1 MTTKVLGHNRV
12 NQMPT
17 ATPPKPSVSAVVFDF
32 GGVLITS
39 ITKQLSKI
47 AQHHSTDVP
56 TMLAIMLGPHE
67 SGHHPWHRAER
78 GELAVAEIQAELAPW
93 AAEHNIVLRGDEIE
107 ALMSPGQYIVIQ
119 PMLDKVAE
127 LKRRGFKTGLLTNTF
142 AEFRPTMQQDLR
154 FGDFTAVVES
164 FAVGSRKPE
173 PDIYQATADML
184 GVSHEEILYLDDFAQ
199 NIEMA
204 QSFGWSTIQV
214 SDPLRAIPDI
224 ELFLNK
230 NSE

>member
-1 MTTKVLGHNRV
+1 MTTKVLRHNRV

-39 ITKQLSKI
+39 ITNQLSKI

-107 ALMSPGQYIVIQ
+107 ALMSPGQYTVIQ

-184 GVSHEEILYLDDFAQ
+184 GVSHEEILYLDDFPQ

>member
-1 MTTKVLGHNRV
+1 
-12 NQMPT
+12 MPT

-39 ITKQLSKI
+39 ITNQLSKI
-47 AQHHSTDVP
+47 AQRHSADVP

-78 GELAVAEIQAELAPW
+78 GELAVAEIQTELAPW
-93 AAEHNIVLRGDEIE
+93 AAAHNIVLHGDEIE
-107 ALMSPGQYIVIQ
+107 ALMSPGQYTVIQ
-119 PMLDKVAE
+119 PMLDKVAD
-127 LKRRGFKTGLLTNTF
+127 LKHPGYKTGLLTNTF

-154 FGDFTAVVES
+154 FDDFTAVVES

-173 PDIYQATADML
+173 PAIYQATADML
-184 GVSHEEILYLDDFAQ
+184 GVSHKEILYLDDFPQ

-214 SDPLRAIPDI
+214 SDPLQAIPSI
-224 ELFLNK
+224 EQFLNK
-230 NSE
+230 YSG

>member
-1 MTTKVLGHNRV
+1 MTTKVLRHNRV

-39 ITKQLSKI
+39 ITNQLSKI

-107 ALMSPGQYIVIQ
+107 ALMSPGQYTVIQ
-119 PMLDKVAE
+119 PMLDKVTE

>member
-1 MTTKVLGHNRV
+1 
-12 NQMPT
+12 MPT

-39 ITKQLSKI
+39 ITNQLSKI

-107 ALMSPGQYIVIQ
+107 ALMSPGQYTVIQ

-173 PDIYQATADML
+173 PDIYQATANML
-184 GVSHEEILYLDDFAQ
+184 GVSHEEILYLDDFPQ

-230 NSE
+230 NFE

>member
-1 MTTKVLGHNRV
+1 
-12 NQMPT
+12 MPT

>member
-1 MTTKVLGHNRV
+1 MLKWVHSSGDDHHESTNTPHELMH
-12 NQMPT
+12 QMHV
-17 ATPPKPSVSAVVFDF
+17 AH
-32 GGVLITS
+32 
-39 ITKQLSKI
+39 QNKI
-47 AQHHSTDVP
+47 APIQDEFLFREFYP
-56 TMLAIMLGPHE
+56 TVARSCSSENASVVIMGDD
-67 SGHHPWHRAER
+67 
-78 GELAVAEIQAELAPW
+78 AEIQAELAPW

-107 ALMSPGQYIVIQ
+107 ALMSPGQYTVIQ

-184 GVSHEEILYLDDFAQ
+184 GVSHEEILYLDDFPQ

-230 NSE
+230 ILSN

>member
-1 MTTKVLGHNRV
+1 
-12 NQMPT
+12 
-17 ATPPKPSVSAVVFDF
+17 
-32 GGVLITS
+32 
-39 ITKQLSKI
+39 
-47 AQHHSTDVP
+47 
-56 TMLAIMLGPHE
+56 MLAIMLGPHE

-107 ALMSPGQYIVIQ
+107 ALMSPGQYTVIQ

-184 GVSHEEILYLDDFAQ
+184 GVSHEEILYLDDFPQ

>member
-1 MTTKVLGHNRV
+1 
-12 NQMPT
+12 MPT

-39 ITKQLSKI
+39 ITNQLSKI

-107 ALMSPGQYIVIQ
+107 ALMSPGQYTVIQ

-184 GVSHEEILYLDDFAQ
+184 GVSHEEILYLDDFPQ

>member
-1 MTTKVLGHNRV
+1 MTTKVLRHNRV

-39 ITKQLSKI
+39 ITNQLSKI

-78 GELAVAEIQAELAPW
+78 GEVAVAEIQAELAPW

-107 ALMSPGQYIVIQ
+107 ALMSPGQYTVIQ

-184 GVSHEEILYLDDFAQ
+184 GVSHEEILYLDDFPQ

-230 NSE
+230 NFE